1 VESADLLDGPTDDLV
16 VDATNPPTPAMAV
29 RLRGIRTFHIVD
41 DEDEDETV
49 LVVSDGEAAVE
60 FVCGISGVSGSAARG
75 ARRLANA
82 LSEFASVLEARVARA
97 NRR

>member
-1 VESADLLDGPTDDLV
+1 VDSAELLDGPTDDI
-16 VDATNPPTPAMAV
+16 VDGSPPPQAVLAV

-49 LVVSDGEAAVE
+49 LVVSDGDAAVE

-82 LSEFASVLEARVARA
+82 LSEFASVLEARVAGAGRS
-97 NRR
+97 

>member
-1 VESADLLDGPTDDLV
+1 VDGTELLDGPTDDLI
-16 VDATNPPTPAMAV
+16 DESAPPPQPVMSV

-49 LVVSDGEAAVE
+49 LVVSDGEASVE

-82 LSEFASVLEARVARA
+82 ISEFAAVLEARVASTT
-97 NRR
+97 